1 LEFDIFSEDP
11 VIKKI
16 LELADSDSDVKAVVI
31 NGSRVNPNVI
41 PDQHQDYD
49 IAFYLTS
56 EMLEKYKNDRA
67 WIDDFGSLVLYQ
79 LNSFGENNYIF
90 LIQYYDG
97 LRLDICFVNI
107 DEIQEEINEDSLTYV
122 LLDKENRIEID
133 PVPSDK
139 SYIIHSPSGSEFQY
153 TTNELLWLQVYIL
166 KEIARNEMELA
177 YSLYHEILVP
187 EFRKLLSWLAGK
199 RHNWEINVGK
209 SGKWL
214 KKFIPAHIYS
224 QCLKIYVGNGK
235 TGIIENIR
243 LLSQLLLE
251 FGTEIS
257 SGSTYQY
264 PSEDHQRTYKYLD
277 KFIAENNLE

>member
-1 LEFDIFSEDP
+1 LGEKLRSLISPGDWGIVKWQHRVFSGGP
-11 VIKKI
+11 
-16 LELADSDSDVKAVVI
+16 
-31 NGSRVNPNVI
+31 
-41 PDQHQDYD
+41 
-49 IAFYLTS
+49 
-56 EMLEKYKNDRA
+56 
-67 WIDDFGSLVLYQ
+67 
-79 LNSFGENNYIF
+79 
-90 LIQYYDG
+90 
-97 LRLDICFVNI
+97 
-107 DEIQEEINEDSLTYV
+107 
-122 LLDKENRIEID
+122 
-133 PVPSDK
+133 
-139 SYIIHSPSGSEFQY
+139 
-153 TTNELLWLQVYIL
+153 
-166 KEIARNEMELA
+166 
-177 YSLYHEILVP
+177 
-187 EFRKLLSWLAGK
+187 
-199 RHNWEINVGK
+199 NWEINVGK

>member
-1 LEFDIFSEDP
+1 
-11 VIKKI
+11 
-16 LELADSDSDVKAVVI
+16 
-31 NGSRVNPNVI
+31 VI

-56 EMLEKYKNDRA
+56 EMLEKYKNNRA

-97 LRLDICFVNI
+97 LRIDICFVNI

-122 LLDKENRIEID
+122 LLDKENRIEIN

-214 KKFIPAHIYS
+214 KNFIPAHIYS

-264 PSEDHQRTYKYLD
+264 PIEDHQRTYKYID